1 MYVCSYM
8 ESCWAAALQ
17 ACARGAGERRDF
29 LLYTVIIGL
38 TRVLDPSPVIRAVR
52 DPGLLKIMR
61 FQKIK

>member
-1 MYVCSYM
+1 MDPPPNPDT
-8 ESCWAAALQ
+8 
-17 ACARGAGERRDF
+17 CAHTRRDF